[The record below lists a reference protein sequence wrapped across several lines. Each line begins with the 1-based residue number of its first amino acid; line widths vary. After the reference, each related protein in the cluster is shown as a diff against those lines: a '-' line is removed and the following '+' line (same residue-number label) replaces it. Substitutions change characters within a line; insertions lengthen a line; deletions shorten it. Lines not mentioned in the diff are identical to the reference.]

1 MAGHAGNFRIIDKGR
16 KLTKRTNRKEYEIY
30 ANPAGLRNIIPV
42 VGRTS
47 QDDQEISDMGNNV
60 IVMQNLFYGIKKQSL
75 LALDI
80 KIGKSTA
87 SRSQISE
94 SMEITRVGAF
104 FKKVKM
110 KIYDFYTKSST
121 RGWRAIPV
129 NNGNRAKIGRN
140 SETFLR
146 EQFDKIKVS
155 KETTLRN
162 IITQLNLIKDTLD
175 QNQKAFIAS
184 SVLIVI
190 DLQYPENTSVKLI
203 DLAYPIDS
211 KSKLYKKYKENFDDG
226 MLSLIAFFRAYA
238 AEQETGNKN
247 NKKYN

>member
-1 MAGHAGNFRIIDKGR
+1 
-16 KLTKRTNRKEYEIY
+16 
-30 ANPAGLRNIIPV
+30 
-42 VGRTS
+42 
-47 QDDQEISDMGNNV
+47 MGNNV
-60 IVMQNLFYGIKKQSL
+60 IVMKNLFYGIKKQSL

-87 SRSQISE
+87 SRSQILE
-94 SMEITRVGAF
+94 SMEITWVGAF

-110 KIYDFYTKSST
+110 EIYDFYTKSST

-146 EQFDKIKVS
+146 EQFDKIKVG
-155 KETTLRN
+155 KETILKN
-162 IITQLNLIKDTLD
+162 IITQLDLIENTLD
-175 QNQKAFIAS
+175 QNQKTFIAS

-190 DLQYPENTSVKLI
+190 DLQYPENTRVKLI

-226 MLSLIAFFRAYA
+226 MLSLIAFLELMSR
-238 AEQETGNKN
+238 TRNRK
-247 NKKYN
+247 